1 MLAPKLSRP
10 PLERMLRIHEELRRG
25 TPINCTHLV
34 RDLEVSRKT
43 IVRDIAF
50 MRDRLDL
57 PIEYNPQ
64 VNAYY
69 YTHPV
74 NAFPAVQ
81 VTEGELMALLVARR
95 AVEQYQG
102 TPFHRQL
109 EIAFDKLTG
118 GLKDRISFSPTD
130 ELSSVSFKNMG
141 LGKADLTVFN
151 ALSAAVLKQ
160 QEVSFDYRKPGDARG
175 TRRHVQPYHLSHRQN
190 LWYLIGHDTERAA
203 LRTFAL
209 PRIAAVRVSTA
220 TFVRP
225 QDFSPEKFFANALGV
240 LGGSKDY
247 HVQIRF
253 SARVADRVRERVW
266 HDTQALN
273 ALPDGGVVLT
283 LQLGA
288 LPEVESWVLSW
299 GDDAEVLAPKELRQR
314 IRKTATALAARYHRK
329 RRTPSKPRR
338 SPRH

>member
-1 MLAPKLSRP
+1 MLSPKLSRP

-25 TPINCTHLV
+25 ALINCTKLV

-57 PIEYNPQ
+57 PIEFDAPL
-64 VNAYY
+64 NAYR

-74 NAFPAVQ
+74 NSFPAVQ

-118 GLKDRISFSPTD
+118 GLKDRISFSPAD

-141 LGKADLTVFN
+141 LGKADLGVFN
-151 ALSAAVLKQ
+151 ALSTAVLKQ
-160 QEVSFDYRKPGDARG
+160 LEVEFDYRKPGDVRT

-190 LWYLIGHDTERAA
+190 LWYLIGHDIERKA

-209 PRIAAVRVSTA
+209 PRIAAVRA
-220 TFVRP
+220 TKTTFLRP
-225 QDFSPEKFFANALGV
+225 QDFSPAQFFSNALGV
-240 LGGSKDY
+240 LGGIGNFQVK
-247 HVQIRF
+247 IRF
-253 SARVADRVRERVW
+253 TAKVADRVRERVW
-266 HDTQALN
+266 HETQNLRDLA
-273 ALPDGGVVLT
+273 DGTIELT
-283 LQLGA
+283 MKLGA
-288 LPEVESWVLSW
+288 LPEVESWILSW
-299 GDDAEVLAPKELRQR
+299 GADAEVLAPAELRKN
-314 IRKTATALAARYHRK
+314 IRNTLSQLTGKY
-329 RRTPSKPRR
+329 SG
-338 SPRH
+338 